1 MSRAWAPRSIRVR
14 LTVWYAAAL
23 TVAMTLYGG
32 GVFVFLR
39 HNLYVHLERDL
50 RDDIEVAEG
59 MLERTETGRIAWR
72 AAPDEDDEELM
83 AGRWLEVRSPAGELL
98 YARPRPIPPRARVR
112 RLSEAESLGGQ
123 PIVLVAARSE
133 DPLRR
138 ELAELFAGMAVGL
151 PLAAVLAALGGY
163 ALARRA
169 LGPLSDMAERARA
182 ITPDRLGER
191 LVAEDAQDEL
201 GQLAAVFNAML
212 ARLERSFDELRR
224 FTADASHELRTP
236 LTAMRA
242 VGEVAL
248 REPRKGEEYREVI
261 GSMLE
266 EADRLARLVEGLL
279 TLSRADGGNVVLR
292 RERVDLAELA
302 REVAA
307 HLGVLA
313 EEKRQAIA
321 VVASEPVDVQADRMV
336 MRRALINL
344 VDNAIKY
351 TPEGG
356 SVGILVRREPGG
368 PTIEVVDTGPGI
380 GTEHRERIF
389 DRFYRIDKAR
399 PRDGVGLG
407 LAIARWAVETNG
419 GQIDVECA
427 NGRGST
433 FRITFSPAGNA
444 CGTTD
449 IQGPA

>member
-1 MSRAWAPRSIRVR
+1 MRRAWAPRSIRAR
-14 LTVWYAAAL
+14 LTIWYALALAAAL
-23 TVAMTLYGG
+23 TLWAG
-32 GVFVFLR
+32 GVFAFLR
-39 HNLYVHLERDL
+39 HDLYAHLERDL
-50 RDDIEVAEG
+50 LDDIEVAEG
-59 MLERTETGRIAWR
+59 MLERSETGRIGWR
-72 AAPDEDDEELM
+72 AEPDEDDEELM
-83 AGRWLEVRSPAGELL
+83 AGRWLEVRSPAGEVL
-98 YARPRPIPPRARVR
+98 YARPRPIPSDARVR
-112 RLSEAESLGGQ
+112 RASETVSLGGQ
-123 PIVLVAARSE
+123 PVVLVAARSE

-138 ELAELFAGMAVGL
+138 ELAELLGGMAIGL
-151 PLAAVLAALGGY
+151 PLAAVLAALGGW

-169 LGPLSDMAERARA
+169 LRPLSDMAQRARA

-191 LVAEDAQDEL
+191 LVAEDPRDEL
-201 GQLAAVFNAML
+201 GQLAVVFNEML
-212 ARLERSFDELRR
+212 ARLERSFDQLRR

-248 REPRKGEEYREVI
+248 REPREGREYREVI

-266 EADRLARLVEGLL
+266 EADRLARLVEDLL
-279 TLSRADGGNVVLR
+279 TLSRADGGKVTLR

-302 REVAA
+302 GEVAA

-313 EEKRQAIA
+313 EEKRQVIA
-321 VVASEPVDVQADRMV
+321 VVAPEPVDVQADRLV

-351 TPEGG
+351 SPEGG
-356 SVGILVRREPGG
+356 SVGILVRRAPGG
-368 PTIEVVDTGPGI
+368 PIVEVVDTGPGI

-389 DRFYRIDKAR
+389 DRFYRIDRAR

-419 GQIDVECA
+419 GHIDVECA

-433 FRITFSPAGNA
+433 FRITFSPAGTA
-444 CGTTD
+444 
-449 IQGPA
+449 QL

>member
-1 MSRAWAPRSIRVR
+1 
-14 LTVWYAAAL
+14 
-23 TVAMTLYGG
+23 
-32 GVFVFLR
+32 
-39 HNLYVHLERDL
+39 
-50 RDDIEVAEG
+50 
-59 MLERTETGRIAWR
+59 
-72 AAPDEDDEELM
+72 
-83 AGRWLEVRSPAGELL
+83 
-98 YARPRPIPPRARVR
+98 
-112 RLSEAESLGGQ
+112 
-123 PIVLVAARSE
+123 
-133 DPLRR
+133 
-138 ELAELFAGMAVGL
+138 
-151 PLAAVLAALGGY
+151 
-163 ALARRA
+163 
-169 LGPLSDMAERARA
+169 
-182 ITPDRLGER
+182 
-191 LVAEDAQDEL
+191 
-201 GQLAAVFNAML
+201 
-212 ARLERSFDELRR
+212 
-224 FTADASHELRTP
+224 
-236 LTAMRA
+236 
-242 VGEVAL
+242 
-248 REPRKGEEYREVI
+248 
-261 GSMLE
+261 
-266 EADRLARLVEGLL
+266 
-279 TLSRADGGNVVLR
+279 
-292 RERVDLAELA
+292 VDLAELA

-313 EEKRQAIA
+313 EEKRQVIT

-356 SVGILVRREPGG
+356 RVGILVRREPGG

-380 GTEHRERIF
+380 GNEHRERIF

>member
-59 MLERTETGRIAWR
+59 MLERTESGRIAWR
-72 AAPDEDDEELM
+72 AAPDEEDEQLM
-83 AGRWLEVRSPAGELL
+83 AGRWVEVRSPAGELL

-112 RLSEAESLGGQ
+112 RLSDAEPLSGQ

-191 LVAEDAQDEL
+191 LVAEDARDEL

-248 REPRKGEEYREVI
+248 REPRNGEEYREGI

-266 EADRLARLVEGLL
+266 EADRLARLVDALL
-279 TLSRADGGNVVLR
+279 TLSRADGGNVVLKR
-292 RERVDLAELA
+292 QRVDLAELA
-302 REVAA
+302 REGAP
-307 HLGVLA
+307 HLG
-313 EEKRQAIA
+313 
-321 VVASEPVDVQADRMV
+321 
-336 MRRALINL
+336 
-344 VDNAIKY
+344 
-351 TPEGG
+351 
-356 SVGILVRREPGG
+356 
-368 PTIEVVDTGPGI
+368 
-380 GTEHRERIF
+380 
-389 DRFYRIDKAR
+389 
-399 PRDGVGLG
+399 GLG
-407 LAIARWAVETNG
+407 EEERPG
-419 GQIDVECA
+419 
-427 NGRGST
+427 
-433 FRITFSPAGNA
+433 
-444 CGTTD
+444 
-449 IQGPA
+449 

>member
-14 LTVWYAAAL
+14 LTVWYAVAL

-32 GVFVFLR
+32 GVLVFLR
-39 HNLYVHLERDL
+39 HQLYVHLEGDL
-50 RDDIEVAEG
+50 RDDIEVAEA
-59 MLERTETGRIAWR
+59 MLERTESGRIAWR

-98 YARPRPIPPRARVR
+98 YARPRPIPSHARVR
-112 RLSEAESLGGQ
+112 RLSETESVGGL
-123 PIVLVAARSE
+123 PLVLVAARSE
-133 DPLRR
+133 DPLRQ
-138 ELAELFAGMAVGL
+138 ELAELLAGMAVGL

-169 LGPLSDMAERARA
+169 LRPLSDMAERARA

-191 LVAEDAQDEL
+191 LVAADARDEL

-212 ARLERSFDELRR
+212 ARLERAFDELRR

-266 EADRLARLVEGLL
+266 EADRLAHLVEGLL
-279 TLSRADGGNVVLR
+279 TLSRADGGNVVLK

-302 REVAA
+302 REVTA

-313 EEKRQAIA
+313 EEKRQVIA
-321 VVASEPVDVQADRMV
+321 VVASEPIDVQADRMV
-336 MRRALINL
+336 LRRALINL

-356 SVGILVRREPGG
+356 SVGIRVRREPAG
-368 PTIEVVDTGPGI
+368 PTIEVVDSGPGI

-419 GQIDVECA
+419 GQLDVECA
-427 NGRGST
+427 SGRGST
-433 FRITFSPAGNA
+433 FRITFTPAGDA
-444 CGTTD
+444 GRAAEV
-449 IQGPA
+449 QGLA